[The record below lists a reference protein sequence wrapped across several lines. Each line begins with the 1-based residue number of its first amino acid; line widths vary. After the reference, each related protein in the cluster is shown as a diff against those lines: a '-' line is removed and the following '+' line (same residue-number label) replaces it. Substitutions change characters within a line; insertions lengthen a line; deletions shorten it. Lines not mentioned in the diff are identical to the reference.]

1 MRILEIYD
9 CFQGESTLAGLAC
22 TLVRLAGCDLRCVY
36 CDTKESWSFKNGQQM
51 SFQEICQAVTQN
63 LVLVT
68 GGEPL
73 AQPQTIELLHALVSS
88 GKQVQLETS
97 GAYDIANIHPDV
109 HCILDLKTPSS
120 GETKRMLWS
129 NLQHLKANDEVKF
142 VISDQEDYRW
152 SLAIMQKYDLDKS
165 LAPVLLSPAWQCLE
179 PAELATWMLQDQV
192 KARLHIQ
199 QHKYI
204 WGDIKGV

>member
-1 MRILEIYD
+1 
-9 CFQGESTLAGLAC
+9 
-22 TLVRLAGCDLRCVY
+22 
-36 CDTKESWSFKNGQQM
+36 M
-51 SFQEICQAVTQN
+51 SFAQIAKKITQN

-73 AQPQTIELLHALVSS
+73 AQAQTASFLDFLCQQ

-97 GAYDIANIHPDV
+97 GAYDISQINPDV
-109 HCILDLKTPSS
+109 HCVLDLKTPSS
-120 GETKRMLWS
+120 GEVKRMLWQ
-129 NLQHLKANDEVKF
+129 NLEHLKANDEVKF
-142 VISDQEDYRW
+142 VLSNREDYDWAR
-152 SLAIMQKYDLDKS
+152 SIITKYELDKKEAT
-165 LAPVLLSPAWQCLE
+165 LLLSPAWQCLE
-179 PAELATWMLQDQV
+179 PSTLGDWMLADQV